1 MYREIQSE
9 IFERRDLLGYLGEV
23 EGLIVLQQRELQWV
37 RLYQDSDQW
46 RVLSQDSDQWR
57 VVSQDSAQWRVVSQD
72 SVQWQILS
80 YDSDQ
85 WCVLPQNNGYSISL
99 LVVVAVIYS
108 LSLVVTSFR

>member
-57 VVSQDSAQWRVVSQD
+57 VVSQDS
-72 SVQWQILS
+72 VQWQILS